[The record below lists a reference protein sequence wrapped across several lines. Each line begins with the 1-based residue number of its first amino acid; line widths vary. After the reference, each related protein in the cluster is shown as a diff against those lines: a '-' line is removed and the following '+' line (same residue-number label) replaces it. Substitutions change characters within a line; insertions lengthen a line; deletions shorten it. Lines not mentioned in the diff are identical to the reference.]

1 MRKDDKIL
9 FIELKKDIDTAINEY
24 MVEAKISKSDM
35 GFAMG
40 FLTHAMPGK
49 DAFEQLMFMLQIY
62 FFAGV
67 HYAKATKSFT
77 YDYLSPEDM
86 QKHKKEIKE
95 KMDSLLRPKPDRPD
109 YMG

>member
-9 FIELKKDIDTAINEY
+9 FIELKKDIESAIHEY
-24 MVEAKISKSDM
+24 MEEAKISKSDM

-40 FLTHAMPGK
+40 FITHAVSGK
-49 DAFEQLMFMLQIY
+49 DAFEQLMFLLQIY

-67 HYAKATKSFT
+67 HYAKTTKSFT
-77 YDYLSPEDM
+77 YGYLSPGEM
-86 QKHKKEIKE
+86 RGRKEEIKK
-95 KMDSLLRPKPDRPD
+95 KMESLLKPKADRPY

>member
-1 MRKDDKIL
+1 MKKDDKVL

-24 MVEAKISKSDM
+24 ITEAKISKSDM

-40 FLTHAMPGK
+40 FLTHAMSGK
-49 DAFEQLMFMLQIY
+49 DAFEQLMFLLQIY

-67 HYAKATKSFT
+67 HYAKTTKSFS
-77 YDYLSPEDM
+77 YNYLSPEEM
-86 QKHKKEIKE
+86 KGRKEEIKK
-95 KMDSLLRPKPDRPD
+95 KMESLLKPKEDRPS